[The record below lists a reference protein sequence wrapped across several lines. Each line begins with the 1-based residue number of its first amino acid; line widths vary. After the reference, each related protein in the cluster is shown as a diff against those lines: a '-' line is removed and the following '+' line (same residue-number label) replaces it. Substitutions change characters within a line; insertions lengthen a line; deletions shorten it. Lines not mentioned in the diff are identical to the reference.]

1 MYTMVDAAFSMYYS
15 DSDQAEFAF
24 GRRRKNK
31 GRRRAMGAA
40 AGILGAG
47 ALAGGGFALRQRMK
61 ANSGRYRGQGT
72 GSKGSNVGSAPSR
85 SGGAP
90 APYRKANPRMN
101 TPQASPRNRGLALP
115 PGRVRALSA
124 GR

>member
-1 MYTMVDAAFSMYYS
+1 MYTMLDAAFSMYYS

-61 ANSGRYRGQGT
+61 GNSGKYRSKGM
-72 GSKGSNVGSAPSR
+72 GSKGGNIGAAPSR

-90 APYRKANPRMN
+90 APYRKMNPMMN
-101 TPQASPRNRGLALP
+101 TPQTSPRNRGRALP